1 MTDVRLSIT
10 ELIGKEVVLD
20 TAGPVTY
27 LGTLKAVCEEGFW
40 LENADYRDRVEGHAT
55 KERYICE
62 ARERGIRPNRQRLF
76 VFAHVVISISSLED
90 VIGL

>member
-1 MTDVRLSIT
+1 MTDASTSIN
-10 ELIGKEVVLD
+10 ELIGREVVLD

-27 LGTLKAVCEEGFW
+27 LGTLKAICAEGFW
-40 LENADYRDRVEGHAT
+40 LENADFRDRVEGHAT

-76 VFAHVVISISSLED
+76 VFSHVVISISSLED
-90 VIGL
+90 VIGA